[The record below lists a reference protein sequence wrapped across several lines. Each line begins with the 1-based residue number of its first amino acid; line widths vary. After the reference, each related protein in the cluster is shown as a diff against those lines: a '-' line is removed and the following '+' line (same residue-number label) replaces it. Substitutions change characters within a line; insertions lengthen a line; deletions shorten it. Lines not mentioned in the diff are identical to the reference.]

1 MLDSLLAR
9 TASQISAF
17 GFAKEFKSYLPD
29 YTCFGEARCTPT
41 IPQVGTQKNCIKRK
55 QKWLI
60 KCFKQLWKIW

>member
-17 GFAKEFKSYLPD
+17 GFSKEFKSLLPD
-29 YTCFGEARCTPT
+29 YTCFGEARRTPT
-41 IPQVGTQKNCIKRK
+41 IPQLGTQKNCIKRK